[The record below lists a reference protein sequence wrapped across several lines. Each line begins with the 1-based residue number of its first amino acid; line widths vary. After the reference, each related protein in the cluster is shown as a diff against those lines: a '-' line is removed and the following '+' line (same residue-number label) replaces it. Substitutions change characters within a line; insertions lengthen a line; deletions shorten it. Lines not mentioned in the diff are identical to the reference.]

1 MSYNNDKICSS
12 FDSTSIYNWKGLGTM
27 PERKRFKRKLKI
39 LDLMYNSTL
48 GTITVIRN
56 IYLVTV

>member
-1 MSYNNDKICSS
+1 MSYNNNKICSS

-27 PERKRFKRKLKI
+27 KEKKFKRKLKI

>member
-27 PERKRFKRKLKI
+27 KEKGLKG
-39 LDLMYNSTL
+39 N
-48 GTITVIRN
+48 
-56 IYLVTV
+56 